1 MSNEVVRLDELHSNK
16 KTKDITTTLK
26 MGLSSYYL
34 KGDDEVV
41 KIINT
46 KDLENGKIN
55 LDSINSVSV
64 KKTPLLEKSRIEAG
78 DLIVTTKG
86 TSFKAAVADQS
97 VANSVISANLIA
109 IKLSNEVQ
117 PEIVAAYLNSSRGQR
132 DLQALSSGSSI
143 QGLNANSLLEIQVPI
158 PPLPEQ
164 KWMVNYLSL
173 ATEYNSLL
181 KRELELRDKLADTI
195 ITKIYGGR

>member
-1 MSNEVVRLDELHSNK
+1 LKNELAK
-16 KTKDITTTLK
+16 KKLRNLTTALK

-46 KDLENGKIN
+46 KDLENGIIKS
-55 LDSINSVSV
+55 DSIDSVLV
-64 KKTPLLEKSRIEAG
+64 KKTPLLEKSRIEAR

-86 TSFKAAVADQS
+86 TNFKAAVADQS

-117 PEIVAAYLNSSRGQR
+117 PDIVAAYLNSSRGQR

-173 ATEYNSLL
+173 ATEYNRLL
-181 KRELELRDKLADTI
+181 KRELELRVKLADTI
-195 ITKIYGGR
+195 ITKIYES

>member
-1 MSNEVVRLDELHSNK
+1 MKNELEIK
-16 KTKDITTTLK
+16 KLRNLTRTLK

-55 LDSINSVSV
+55 SDSVNSVSV

-86 TSFKAAVADQS
+86 TNFKAAVADQS

>member
-1 MSNEVVRLDELHSNK
+1 MANLIAIK
-16 KTKDITTTLK
+16 KLRDLITILK

-64 KKTPLLEKSRIEAG
+64 KKTPLLERSRIEPG

-86 TSFKAAVADQS
+86 TSFKAAVADHS
-97 VANSVISANLIA
+97 VANYVISANLIA

-117 PEIVAAYLNSSRGQR
+117 PEVVAAYLNSTMGQR
-132 DLQALSSGSSI
+132 NLQSLSSGSSI
-143 QGLNANSLLEIQVPI
+143 QGLNSNSLLEIQVPI
-158 PPLPEQ
+158 PPRHEQ
-164 KWMVNYLSL
+164 KWMVNYLTL
-173 ATEYNSLL
+173 AREHNGLL
-181 KRELELRDKLADTI
+181 KRELELRDKLADSI

>member
-1 MSNEVVRLDELHSNK
+1 LKNYIAIK
-16 KTKDITTTLK
+16 KLKDITTTLK

-55 LDSINSVSV
+55 SDSINSVSV
-64 KKTPLLEKSRIEAG
+64 KKTPLLEKSRIEAR

-86 TSFKAAVADQS
+86 TNFKAAVADQS

-117 PEIVAAYLNSSRGQR
+117 PDIVAAYLNSSRGQR

-173 ATEYNSLL
+173 ATEYNRLL
-181 KRELELRDKLADTI
+181 KRELELRVKLADTI
-195 ITKIYGGR
+195 ITKIYES

>member
-1 MSNEVVRLDELHSNK
+1 MTNELAIK
-16 KTKDITTTLK
+16 KLRDLTTTLK

-55 LDSINSVSV
+55 SDSINSVSV

-86 TSFKAAVADQS
+86 TNFKAAVADQS

-173 ATEYNSLL
+173 ATEYNRLL

-195 ITKIYGGR
+195 ITKIYEGR

>member
-1 MSNEVVRLDELHSNK
+1 M
-16 KTKDITTTLK
+16 K

-46 KDLENGKIN
+46 KDLEDGKIN

-78 DLIVTTKG
+78 DLIITTKG

-97 VANSVISANLIA
+97 VANYVISANLIA
-109 IKLSNEVQ
+109 IRLSNKVQ
-117 PEIVAAYLNSSRGQR
+117 PEIVAAYLNSTKGQKN
-132 DLQALSSGSSI
+132 LQSLSSGSSI
-143 QGLNANSLLEIQVPI
+143 QGLNSNSLLEIQVPI
-158 PPLPEQ
+158 PPLHEQ
-164 KWMVNYLSL
+164 KKMVNYLTL
-173 ATEYNSLL
+173 AREYIGLL
-181 KRELELRDKLADTI
+181 KRELELRDKLTDSI
-195 ITKIYGGR
+195 INKNYGGR